1 MLGLQLADEVDAWL
15 DSFSNVLTRWEQTLL
30 RAEQAYLNS
39 QISEIVAQTSL
50 AESIQQEIE
59 LHKREREEILSRA
72 RICGFTAHHL
82 KAFALQLGSECPP
95 TWLPKITELELQL
108 NRVQRISTS
117 LWMSAL
123 HSQST
128 VTEMLLILATGR
140 NDSATYHP
148 NETHSIE
155 GGFLVNEAA

>member
-1 MLGLQLADEVDAWL
+1 MLRLQLADEVTAWL
-15 DSFSNVLTRWEQTLL
+15 DSFSIVLTRWEQTLL
-30 RAEQAYLNS
+30 RAEQAYLNG
-39 QISEIVAQTSL
+39 QISEIVAQTTM
-50 AESIQQEIE
+50 AESIQHEIE
-59 LHKREREEILSRA
+59 LHKRQREEILSRA
-72 RICGFTAHHL
+72 RTYGFTANNL
-82 KAFALQLGSECPP
+82 KAFALQLGSGCPP

-108 NRVQRISTS
+108 SRVQQISTS
-117 LWMSAL
+117 LWISAL

>member
-1 MLGLQLADEVDAWL
+1 MLRLQLAEEVNVWL

-30 RAEQAYLNS
+30 RAEQAYLNG
-39 QISEIVAQTSL
+39 QVSEIVSQTTL
-50 AESIQQEIE
+50 AESIQQEIVQ
-59 LHKREREEILSRA
+59 HKVEREEILSRA
-72 RICGFTAHHL
+72 RGYGFTAHHL
-82 KAFALQLGSECPP
+82 KAFAMQLGSECPP

-108 NRVQRISTS
+108 NRVQQISTS

-148 NETHSIE
+148 NETHSLE